1 MKLLADECC
10 AAPLVA
16 ALRKGGHN
24 VLFVPEVMAGAADP
38 DVLARAYDED
48 RLLLTEDK
56 DFGELVVRLGL
67 DTHGVVLLRFAE
79 ADGHL
84 KRQRVLSLLDQHAER
99 LRGRFVVV
107 TTERFRFRPL

>member
-10 AAPLVA
+10 AAPLIA
-16 ALRKGGHN
+16 GLRASGHD
-24 VLFVPEVMAGAADP
+24 VLFVPEVMAGASDP
-38 DVLARAYDED
+38 EVLARAYAED
-48 RLLLTEDK
+48 RVLLTEDK

-79 ADGHL
+79 ADAHL
-84 KRQRVLSLLDQHAER
+84 KAKRLLGLLEEYAAR

-107 TTERFRFRPL
+107 TADRFRFRPL